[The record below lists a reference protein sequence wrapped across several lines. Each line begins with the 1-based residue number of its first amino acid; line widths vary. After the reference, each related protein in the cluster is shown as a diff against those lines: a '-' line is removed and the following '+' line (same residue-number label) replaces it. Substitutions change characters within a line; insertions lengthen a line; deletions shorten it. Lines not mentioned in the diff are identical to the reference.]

1 MTDRLSLLRQAYTGV
16 RQLHDKATQVSETL
30 AKAGDDV
37 GSCEMTDDAQRY
49 LKFALELEEIIDVLG
64 KPQK

>member
-16 RQLHDKATQVSETL
+16 RQLHDTATQVSEAL

-37 GSCEMTDDAQRY
+37 GSCEMTDDAHRY
-49 LKFALELEEIIDVLG
+49 LRFAVELEEVIDVLG